1 MKNPKKF
8 WIAVATLVGTII
20 GAGILGLPYV
30 IAQAGF
36 WTGVLDIILL
46 GSIVLLLYLYL
57 GEVVLRTKGLHQLP
71 GYAEKYLGK
80 LGKKLMVFAM
90 FFGNYGAL
98 IAYII
103 GVGSATAAIFGGFS
117 MFGLSPSLFYSLIFF
132 IVVAF
137 IILVGLKAVGNSEL
151 LMLPLII
158 GIVLFIAA
166 ASFGKIDIINLTSF
180 NIFKILIPYGVILF
194 AFLGASSIPVLREQL
209 VNNEKQ
215 IKKAIFI
222 GVLIPIISYLIFAV
236 AVVGVTGSSTTEVAT
251 IGLGESIGMYMIL
264 IGNFLAIITMTTSFL
279 TLGLALKESYNYDYK
294 LNQNIAWALTCFPPL
309 IIALSGFTTF
319 VKIIGLSGVIAGG
332 LEGVLITLMA
342 LKAKKKGS
350 RKPEY
355 KVPINWMVTAGLI
368 AVFVF
373 GAGYYLWSLV

>member
-1 MKNPKKF
+1 MNKKF
-8 WIAVATLVGTII
+8 WVAVATLVGTII
-20 GAGILGLPYV
+20 GAGILGIPYV

-36 WTGVLDIILL
+36 WTGVLDIFLL
-46 GSIVLLLYLYL
+46 GGMVLLLYLYL

-80 LGKKLMVFAM
+80 LGKRLMVFSM

-103 GVGSATAAIFGGFS
+103 GVGSAAAAIFGKFS
-117 MFGLSPSLFYSLIFF
+117 LFGLSPSLFYSLIFF

-158 GIVLFIAA
+158 GIVLFIVF
-166 ASFGKIDIINLTSF
+166 ASFKKIDTVNLTSF

-209 VNNEKQ
+209 VKNEKQ
-215 IKKAIFI
+215 IKKAILI
-222 GVLIPIISYLIFAV
+222 GVLIPIISYLIFAI

-251 IGLGESIGMYMIL
+251 IGLGQEIGMYMIL

-279 TLGLALKESYNYDYK
+279 TLGLALKEAYNYDYK
-294 LNQNIAWALTCFPPL
+294 LNKNLAWALTIFPPL
-309 IIALSGFTTF
+309 IFAFSGLTTF

-332 LEGVLITLMA
+332 MEGFLITLMA
-342 LKAKKKGS
+342 LKAKKKGN

-355 KVPINWMVTAGLI
+355 KVPINWMIALGLI
-368 AVFVF
+368 AVFIF

>member
-1 MKNPKKF
+1 MNKKF
-8 WIAVATLVGTII
+8 WVAVATLVGTII
-20 GAGILGLPYV
+20 GAGILGIPYV

-36 WTGVLDIILL
+36 WTGVLDIFLL
-46 GSIVLLLYLYL
+46 GGIVLLLYLYL

-80 LGKKLMVFAM
+80 LGKRLMVFSM

-103 GVGSATAAIFGGFS
+103 GVGSAAAAIFGKFS
-117 MFGLSPSLFYSLIFF
+117 LFGLPPSIFYSLIFF

-158 GIVLFIAA
+158 GVVLFIAA
-166 ASFGKIDIINLTSF
+166 ASFGKIDPVNLTSF

-209 VNNEKQ
+209 VKNEKQ
-215 IKKAIFI
+215 IKKAILI
-222 GVLIPIISYLIFAV
+222 GVLIPIVSYLIFAV
-236 AVVGVTGSSTTEVAT
+236 AVVGVTGASTTEVAT
-251 IGLGESIGMYMIL
+251 VGLGEEIGMYMIL

-279 TLGLALKESYNYDYK
+279 TLGLALKEAYNYDYK
-294 LNQNIAWALTCFPPL
+294 LNQNLAWVLTVFPPL
-309 IIALSGFTTF
+309 IIALSGLTTF

-332 LEGVLITLMA
+332 MEGVLITLMA
-342 LKAKKKGS
+342 LKAKKLGK
-350 RKPEY
+350 RRPEY
-355 KVPINWMVTAGLI
+355 KVPINWLVASGLI